1 MPTIEDVK
9 IIELPKFLDARGN
22 LSFAEQLNHIPFEI
36 KRTYWIYDVPGGEA
50 RGGHAFKENQE
61 FVIALSG
68 AFDVVVDDGVNKKS
82 FTLNR
87 SYYGLYIPAG
97 LWREM
102 NNFST
107 NSLALEFGSIHYDE
121 NDYIRDHNEY
131 LSWRAGQVSGSKFQV
146 SGVEPLKPLKPIEPL
161 EPVLKYN
168 VFDCTMVELD
178 KHHEDRRGN
187 LSVVEN
193 GQTLPFD
200 VKRVYYLYD
209 VPGGENRGA
218 HAHKEL
224 SQLIIA
230 ASGSFTVTLDDGK
243 CKRSFFLNRPYQGLY
258 VKPGMWR
265 DLEDFSSGAV
275 CMVLAS
281 DVYLKE
287 DYIRDYQ
294 EFLEFRKK

>member
-1 MPTIEDVK
+1 
-9 IIELPKFLDARGN
+9 LDARGN

-50 RGGHAFKENQE
+50 RGGHAFRQNQE
-61 FVIALSG
+61 VVIAISG
-68 AFDVVVDDGVNKKS
+68 SFDVVVDDGVKKKT

-87 SYYGLYIPAG
+87 SYYGLYVPAG

-102 NNFST
+102 TNFST
-107 NSLALEFGSIHYDE
+107 NSLALEFGSMHYDVE
-121 NDYIRDHNEY
+121 DYIYDYEEY
-131 LSWRAGQVSGSKFQV
+131 LQYRKVEELKSSRVQEVQNFKPLEQL
-146 SGVEPLKPLKPIEPL
+146 EPLKP
-161 EPVLKYN
+161 LKYN

-178 KHHEDRRGN
+178 RHHSDRKGN
-187 LSVVEN
+187 LTVVEN

-281 DVYLKE
+281 DVYLAS

-294 EFLEFRKK
+294 DFLEFRKN